1 MISSSADSE
10 SALQCR
16 IFLLQRE
23 TSISFGGP
31 QLREEGFHDRFEVE

>member
-1 MISSSADSE
+1 MISSSAACE

-16 IFLLQRE
+16 IFLLQRQS
-23 TSISFGGP
+23 SISFRGP